1 MTLKINNEDI
11 YLLIEEALQL
21 APKKININSK
31 MLEIEECDSFGHLNI
46 LVALDKKFD
55 GKIASIDEMSSA
67 ITVKDIIKLLTLNK
81 LI

>member
-1 MTLKINNEDI
+1 MTLKINKEDI

-21 APKKININSK
+21 TPKKININSK
-31 MLEIEECDSFGHLNI
+31 MLEIEEWDSFGHLEI

-55 GKIASIDEMSSA
+55 GKIASIDEMGSA
-67 ITVKDIIKLLTLNK
+67 ITVEDIIKLLTLNK

>member
-21 APKKININSK
+21 ALKKININSK
-31 MLEIEECDSFGHLNI
+31 MLEIEEWDSFGHLNI